1 MHEESF
7 CIYNLVLVSSCYKS
21 RGKCAFEGFWND
33 FLVIEV
39 HFLLLN
45 SFCIIIIIWCLLLHC
60 RSTKEKKEERK
71 EKEKDSHRSLVTT
84 WRQLQRI
91 FLLTFCL
98 HFDLHCDLKTDLRIS
113 FVFSF
118 HSDWSLCPSL
128 CPFVAPSLCLY
139 INQSVTALKIFAIV
153 FFPEQRILVEWGDRL
168 PLSHSLVFIHFFSSF
183 HFSFFPSSC
192 RIFRL
197 WIWRS

>member
-1 MHEESF
+1 MHKEFFWVSVSF
-7 CIYNLVLVSSCYKS
+7 CYKS
-21 RGKCAFEGFWND
+21 RGKCAFGGFWND

-118 HSDWSLCPSL
+118 QVKNSCNWSKS
-128 CPFVAPSLCLY
+128 
-139 INQSVTALKIFAIV
+139 
-153 FFPEQRILVEWGDRL
+153 
-168 PLSHSLVFIHFFSSF
+168 
-183 HFSFFPSSC
+183 
-192 RIFRL
+192 
-197 WIWRS
+197 